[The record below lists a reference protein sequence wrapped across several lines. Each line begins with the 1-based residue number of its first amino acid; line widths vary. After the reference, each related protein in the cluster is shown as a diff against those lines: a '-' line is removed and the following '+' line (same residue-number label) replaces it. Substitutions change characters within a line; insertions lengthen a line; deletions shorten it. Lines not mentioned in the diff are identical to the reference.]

1 MQRPLRR
8 LRDVA
13 SLQLRLVAPALP
25 SPLRVHGTYV
35 DLECMLFSFL
45 AALPMLWMCLVC
57 LTHTANLH
65 HHHHQYTGGG
75 ALPSAL
81 AHQQRTFT
89 QLQPQARAH
98 EAPLPRPQ
106 PPPPPA
112 VLVVLCGSTAAAA
125 LLALVVVLRLH
136 AARPLQRHEL
146 APQRLAL
153 ARRRVE
159 VAPLAQAA
167 AGALHLELPLRHP
180 RLPAAL
186 LRLATRCGTTLRKIH
201 APKALNPFDTVFC
214 FVCCPFRLQLDP
226 SLARWCSSEMQRLTG
241 NSDIVRAAGVGV
253 HVVGV
258 GVTCSL
264 TCLSA
269 SVCRTCCN
277 SVPHWTRQPLCE
289 PTCVTTW

>member
-65 HHHHQYTGGG
+65 HHHQYTGGG

-112 VLVVLCGSTAAAA
+112 VLVALCGSTAAAA
-125 LLALVVVLRLH
+125 LLALVVVPRLH
-136 AARPLQRHEL
+136 AAPPLLRLEL
-146 APQRLAL
+146 EPQRLAL

-167 AGALHLELPLRHP
+167 AGPLHLELQLRHP
-180 RLPAAL
+180 RLPAAH
-186 LRLATRCGTTLRKIH
+186 LRLATRYGSTLRKMH
-201 APKALNPFDTVFC
+201 APKALNPF
-214 FVCCPFRLQLDP
+214 
-226 SLARWCSSEMQRLTG
+226 LTLFAACMLPV
-241 NSDIVRAAGVGV
+241 SFAAGPKLGS
-253 HVVGV
+253 VVF
-258 GVTCSL
+258 L
-264 TCLSA
+264 
-269 SVCRTCCN
+269 
-277 SVPHWTRQPLCE
+277 
-289 PTCVTTW
+289 